1 MGVYIVFAEN
11 VSNERAFMLWVLCQN
26 LQIDYYSEYTDENKT
41 AQYCAVG
48 PVSEGDKNQV
58 CDCLDGCAFVVMEAQ
73 EHETV

>member
-1 MGVYIVFAEN
+1 MGIYIVFAEN
-11 VSNERAFMLWVLCQN
+11 VSNERAFMLWSLCQK
-26 LQIDYYSEYTDENKT
+26 LQIDYYSEYTDEHKT

-58 CDCLDGCAFVVMEAQ
+58 CDCLDGCTFVVTEAQ